1 MRACV
6 GIHFFPCHVIQLLQL
21 HACFDCSDNP
31 DTDIYGANLFN
42 RDIQKKREK
51 MQMRKLMAAAGS
63 GSGGQS
69 TTTAATSGADNM
81 GWDGEV
87 ELNIDLLNSER
98 TLTNIDTCESI
109 LVCTGVYSGT
119 DDQLRLSGHS
129 HRDFVMD
136 AAMCRPSLT
145 TVHNVEEAV
154 RAVFEK
160 EGINQLLLR

>member
-1 MRACV
+1 
-6 GIHFFPCHVIQLLQL
+6 
-21 HACFDCSDNP
+21 
-31 DTDIYGANLFN
+31 
-42 RDIQKKREK
+42 
-51 MQMRKLMAAAGS
+51 MQMRKLMAAVGS
-63 GSGGQS
+63 GASGQS
-69 TTTAATSGADNM
+69 TTAENA

-98 TLTNIDTCESI
+98 TLTNIDVCESV
-109 LVCTGVYSGT
+109 LVCTGVFSGN

-136 AAMCRPSLT
+136 ASMCRPSLT

-154 RAVFEK
+154 RAIFEK